1 MWNNQYRI
9 PLVKKDEY
17 QVKLALAETFC
28 SIQGEGHLTG
38 KRMFFIRFAGCAVKE
53 CPLHPSQGD
62 LCDTDWSISTVLTG
76 EQSIDALAKE
86 ALDTVGA
93 SGWVCVTG
101 GEPCDQP
108 EALSFLVSSIQRL
121 GGKVNIQTSGTRRV
135 NAQWD
140 WLTVSPKVPATD
152 LKQSYGQ
159 ELKLVVSGQPEDE
172 MLAYYHKTRFWNYY
186 LQPLWSNEN
195 CNSDETMALVDKF
208 NNCGQPWELSPQVHK
223 YLGVR

>member
-1 MWNNQYRI
+1 M
-9 PLVKKDEY
+9 
-17 QVKLALAETFC
+17 KLALAETFC

-53 CPLHPSQGD
+53 CPLHPSQSD
-62 LCDTDWSISTVLTG
+62 LCDTDWSVSTVLTG

-86 ALDTVGA
+86 ALDIVGA
-93 SGWVCVTG
+93 SGWVCITG

-108 EALSFLVSSIQRL
+108 EALSYLVSSIHRL

-140 WLTVSPKVPATD
+140 WLTVSPKASATE

-159 ELKLVVSGQPEDE
+159 ELKLVITDQKEGEVLD
-172 MLAYYHKTRFWNYY
+172 YYQHTRFWNYY
-186 LQPLWSNEN
+186 LQPLWSNGK
-195 CNSDETMALVDKF
+195 CNSEQTMAMIDRL
-208 NNCGQPWELSPQVHK
+208 NNRGQPWELSLQVHK
-223 YLGVR
+223 YLGIR